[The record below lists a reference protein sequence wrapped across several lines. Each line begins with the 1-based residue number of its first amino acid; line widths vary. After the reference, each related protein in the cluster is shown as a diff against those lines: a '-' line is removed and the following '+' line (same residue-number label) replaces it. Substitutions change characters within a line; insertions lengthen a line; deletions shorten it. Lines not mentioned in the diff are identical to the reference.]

1 MTAWFIRRPI
11 GTTLLLL
18 SIAVAGML
26 GYRELPIGN
35 IPEVEFPTL
44 VITATAADASAS
56 FMEKT
61 VTNPLEE
68 KLANIPGIE
77 RIQST
82 STLGHSTI
90 ILRFRL
96 RLECQIPV
104 RV

>member
-44 VITATAADASAS
+44 VITATAADARGTAGAPGATVVAAGRAGAEGGGSSGSPSRYAS
-56 FMEKT
+56 
-61 VTNPLEE
+61 VCP
-68 KLANIPGIE
+68 
-77 RIQST
+77 S
-82 STLGHSTI
+82 
-90 ILRFRL
+90 
-96 RLECQIPV
+96 
-104 RV
+104 